1 MQQRHADTAA
11 LHTHSTQPKLEAT
24 RDARYTCGVSRY
36 AFHAPSTRIY
46 APRAPRI
53 LRPQKNT
60 SFQQVHTSQ
69 GSLGCDVVVVRHP
82 LFRIVP
88 GVEASFTIY

>member
-11 LHTHSTQPKLEAT
+11 LHTHSTQPKLESLT
-24 RDARYTCGVSRY
+24 RV
-36 AFHAPSTRIY
+36 HAACPAMRSMRHLQVH
-46 APRAPRI
+46 APRA
-53 LRPQKNT
+53 LEFCVHKEH
-60 SFQQVHTSQ
+60 SFRQVHTSQ